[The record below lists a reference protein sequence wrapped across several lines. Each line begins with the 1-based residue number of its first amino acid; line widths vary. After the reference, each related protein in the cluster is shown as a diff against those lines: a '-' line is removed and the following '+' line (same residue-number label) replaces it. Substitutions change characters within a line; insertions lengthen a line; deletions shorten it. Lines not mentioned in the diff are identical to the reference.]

1 MTETTPEA
9 QSQDQSETQ
18 PQTQAQ
24 GQPTKT
30 AITMVLDRSGSMED
44 CRAATIESVN
54 AYLAKSRNDV
64 NLKDADFELAI
75 FDTGAYE
82 IIRKSTLSAAADI
95 SPADFEPRGGTPLL
109 DAVGRGIDG
118 LDKRAV
124 DDKAILV
131 VVTDGLENSSRKHTY
146 ESIKALLEDRQKKGW
161 LVLFLGAG
169 LESAREGIRMGVQ
182 SANVASIALDEG
194 ALRAS
199 MDAMAE
205 ANALYSLAPT
215 PGARRAFVDSPKFS
229 PKLRMAMGDAT
240 GGKGLADDEDE
251 DPQSGLK
258 KLFRR
263 GRKPTAAPA
272 PRSSDQDTWL
282 EPRGDAWSE

>member
-1 MTETTPEA
+1 MTEATPEA
-9 QSQDQSETQ
+9 QSQSQ
-18 PQTQAQ
+18 PKADT
-24 GQPTKT
+24 TKT
-30 AITMVLDRSGSMED
+30 AITVVLDRSGSMED

-54 AYLAKSRNDV
+54 AYLLKGRNDD
-64 NLKDADFELAI
+64 NLKDADFELSI
-75 FDTGAYE
+75 FDTEAYE
-82 IIRKSTLSAAADI
+82 TIRRSALSAVADI
-95 SPADFEPRGGTPLL
+95 STADFVPRGGTPLL

-118 LDKRAV
+118 LDKRTV

-182 SANVASIALDEG
+182 RANVASIALDEE
-194 ALRAS
+194 RMRVS
-199 MDAMAE
+199 MAAMVE
-205 ANALYSLAPT
+205 ANAYYSAAPT
-215 PGARRAFVDSPKFS
+215 PGARQAYVDSAKFS

-240 GGKGLADDEDE
+240 GGKALEDDEDGKG
-251 DPQSGLK
+251 GLK

-263 GRKPTAAPA
+263 GKKPSATPVT
-272 PRSSDQDTWL
+272 RSASHSDAWL
-282 EPRGDAWSE
+282 EPHGDAWGE

>member
-1 MTETTPEA
+1 MTEATPEDQSQA
-9 QSQDQSETQ
+9 QSQ
-18 PQTQAQ
+18 TQAKA
-24 GQPTKT
+24 QPTKT
-30 AITMVLDRSGSMED
+30 AITMVLDRSGSMQD

-54 AYLAKSRNDV
+54 AYLAKGRNDV

-75 FDTGAYE
+75 FDTEAYE

-146 ESIKALLEDRQKKGW
+146 ESIKALLEERQKNGW

-182 SANVASIALDEG
+182 SANVASIALDEVC
-194 ALRAS
+194 LQAS
-199 MDAMAE
+199 LAAVVDV
-205 ANALYSLAPT
+205 NATYSAAPT
-215 PGARRAFVDSPKFS
+215 PGVRRAFVDSPKFS

-240 GGKGLADDEDE
+240 GGKGLVDDEDE
-251 DPQSGLK
+251 DQPSGLK
-258 KLFRR
+258 KLFQRV
-263 GRKPTAAPA
+263 KNPTAAPVPPPA
-272 PRSSDQDTWL
+272 DQDTWSK
-282 EPRGDAWSE
+282 PRGDAWSE

>member
-1 MTETTPEA
+1 MTEATPEA
-9 QSQDQSETQ
+9 QSPTQSQ
-18 PQTQAQ
+18 SQAKA
-24 GQPTKT
+24 QPTKT

-54 AYLAKSRNDV
+54 AYLAKSRNDD

-75 FDTGAYE
+75 FDTEAYE
-82 IIRKSTLSAAADI
+82 IIRRSTLSAVADI

-146 ESIKALLEDRQKKGW
+146 ESIKALLEERQKKGW

-182 SANVASIALDEG
+182 RANVASIALDE
-194 ALRAS
+194 ARMRAS
-199 MDAMAE
+199 MDVMA
-205 ANALYSLAPT
+205 SLAGTYSAAPT
-215 PGARRAFVDSPKFS
+215 SGVRRAYVESPKIS
-229 PKLRMAMGDAT
+229 ASQRRAMGDAT
-240 GGKGLADDEDE
+240 GGKGLEDDEDE
-251 DPQSGLK
+251 QSGLK

-263 GRKPTAAPA
+263 GKKPTAAPV
-272 PRSSDQDTWL
+272 PRSSDQDTWSK
-282 EPRGDAWSE
+282 PRGDAWNE

>member
-1 MTETTPEA
+1 MTEATPEA
-9 QSQDQSETQ
+9 QSPTQSK
-18 PQTQAQ
+18 AL
-24 GQPTKT
+24 PTKT

-54 AYLAKSRNDV
+54 AYLSKSRNDD

-131 VVTDGLENSSRKHTY
+131 VVTDGLENSSRKHSY
-146 ESIKALLEDRQKKGW
+146 ESIKALLDERQKKGW

-182 SANVASIALDEG
+182 SANVASIALDEE
-194 ALRAS
+194 RFSAS
-199 MDAMAE
+199 MAAMAE
-205 ANALYSLAPT
+205 ANARYSAAPT
-215 PGARRAFVDSPKFS
+215 PGARRAYSASAKFS
-229 PKLRMAMGDAT
+229 PTLRMAMGDAT
-240 GGKGLADDEDE
+240 GGKGLVDDEDE
-251 DPQSGLK
+251 KGGLK
-258 KLFRR
+258 KLFSRR
-263 GRKPTAAPA
+263 KKPTAVSV
-272 PRSSDQDTWL
+272 PRSPDQDTWSKQQ
-282 EPRGDAWSE
+282 GDAWNE